1 MSDAIVAAIIGA
13 IGTVLGAAV
22 SGFFS
27 LIIAWV
33 FGKDGPSTP
42 VTCAI
47 IGLFTALGGVA
58 GLVLGAF
65 FGMSLIQPAY
75 SPVQD
80 TQVVVV
86 TATQSTSQVA
96 PVSPTRPPLS
106 VTATPLQSIPQVPQP
121 NNNCPIIVIEGTS
134 GSAIEDS
141 TTWSQLIS
149 SWSVT
154 EPMSSDL
161 SLLCSRNSDGMVQLF
176 LGWWEPDPNYL
187 ELQRKASGESY
198 MSVTEALD
206 LISRNPGEPVIIVP
220 WK

>member
-22 SGFFS
+22 GGFFS

-33 FGKDGPSTP
+33 FGPDPSRPVTP

-47 IGLFTALGGVA
+47 IGLFTALSGVA

-65 FGMSLIQPAY
+65 FGMSLIQPEY
-75 SPVQD
+75 SSVQP
-80 TQVVVV
+80 
-86 TATQSTSQVA
+86 S
-96 PVSPTRPPLS
+96 
-106 VTATPLQSIPQVPQP
+106 QSIPQVPQSNDPQP
-121 NNNCPIIVIEGTS
+121 NNNCPIIVIEGAS

-141 TTWSQLIS
+141 ITWSELIN

-154 EPMSSDL
+154 EPISNNL
-161 SLLCSRNSDGMVQLF
+161 SLLCSRNPDGMVQLF
-176 LGWWEPDPNYL
+176 LGWWEPDSRYL
-187 ELQRKASGESY
+187 ELQRKSSGESY
-198 MSVTEALD
+198 MSVAEAQD
-206 LISRNPGEPVIIVP
+206 LISRNPGEPVIVVP

>member
-22 SGFFS
+22 GGFFS

-33 FGKDGPSTP
+33 FGPDPSRPVTP

-47 IGLFTALGGVA
+47 IGLFTALSGVA

-65 FGMSLIQPAY
+65 FGMSLIQPEY
-75 SPVQD
+75 SSVQP
-80 TQVVVV
+80 
-86 TATQSTSQVA
+86 S
-96 PVSPTRPPLS
+96 
-106 VTATPLQSIPQVPQP
+106 QSIPQVPQSIPQVPQSNDPQP
-121 NNNCPIIVIEGTS
+121 NNNCPIIVIEGAS

-141 TTWSQLIS
+141 ITWSELIN

-154 EPMSSDL
+154 EPISNNL
-161 SLLCSRNSDGMVQLF
+161 SLLCSRNPDGMVQLF
-176 LGWWEPDPNYL
+176 LGWWEPDSRYL
-187 ELQRKASGESY
+187 ELQRKSSGESY
-198 MSVTEALD
+198 MSVAEAQD
-206 LISRNPGEPVIIVP
+206 LISRNPGEPVIVVP